1 MNEKELILKALAA
14 ISVKYVKKEIEVVEA
29 VIEMVS
35 EIVDTRSLE
44 HGELL
49 SIYMYAFWCLEIYR
63 TVALNGVF
71 ITSSLSGVDTI
82 SSFASISRIIFTE
95 AYSSIFISN
104 FEDKNKFESEINM
117 ICADLYKTALSHYLS
132 NHNTEFLFNY
142 PRLQLLISEEEEEEE
157 AIERY
162 MRLLNELASCR

>member
-1 MNEKELILKALAA
+1 MNEKELILKTLAVM
-14 ISVKYVKKEIEVVEA
+14 SVKYGKKEIEVVEA

-44 HGELL
+44 HKELL
-49 SIYMYAFWCLEIYR
+49 SVYMYAFGCLEIYR
-63 TVALNGVF
+63 IVALNGGF

-82 SSFASISRIIFTE
+82 SSPASISRVIFTE
-95 AYSSIFISN
+95 VYSSTFISD

-117 ICADLYKTALSHYLS
+117 MCADLYKTALSHYLS
-132 NHNTEFLFNY
+132 NHNTEFSFNNI
-142 PRLQLLISEEEEEEE
+142 RLQLLISEEEVE

>member
-35 EIVDTRSLE
+35 EIVDTRFLE
-44 HGELL
+44 HKELL
-49 SIYMYAFWCLEIYR
+49 SVYMYAFGCLEIYR
-63 TVALNGVF
+63 TVALNGDF

-82 SSFASISRIIFTE
+82 SSPASISRVIFTE
-95 AYSSIFISN
+95 VYSSIFISN
-104 FEDKNKFESEINM
+104 VEDKNKFESEINM
-117 ICADLYKTALSHYLS
+117 MCADLYKTALSHFLS
-132 NHNTEFLFNY
+132 NHNADFLFKNL
-142 PRLQLLISEEEEEEE
+142 RLQLLISEEEAE

>member
-35 EIVDTRSLE
+35 EIVDTRFLE
-44 HGELL
+44 HKELL
-49 SIYMYAFWCLEIYR
+49 SVYMYAFGCLEIYR
-63 TVALNGVF
+63 TVALNGGF

-82 SSFASISRIIFTE
+82 SSPASISRVIFTE
-95 AYSSIFISN
+95 VYSSTFISN
-104 FEDKNKFESEINM
+104 VEDKNKFESEINM
-117 ICADLYKTALSHYLS
+117 MCADLYKTALSHFLS
-132 NHNTEFLFNY
+132 NHNADFLFKNL
-142 PRLQLLISEEEEEEE
+142 RLQLLISEEEAE

>member
-44 HGELL
+44 HRELL
-49 SIYMYAFWCLEIYR
+49 SIYMYAFGCLEIYR
-63 TVALNGVF
+63 TVALNGGF

-82 SSFASISRIIFTE
+82 SSLASISRIIFTE
-95 AYSSIFISN
+95 VFSSTFISN
-104 FEDKNKFESEINM
+104 FEDRNKFESEINM
-117 ICADLYKTALSHYLS
+117 MCADLYKTALSYYLS
-132 NHNTEFLFNY
+132 NHNTDFLFNNL
-142 PRLQLLISEEEEEEE
+142 RLQLLISEEEAET
-157 AIERY
+157 IERH
-162 MRLLNELASCR
+162 MRLLNELMSCN

>member
-44 HGELL
+44 HRELL
-49 SIYMYAFWCLEIYR
+49 SIYMYALGCLEIYR
-63 TVALNGVF
+63 TVALNGGF

-82 SSFASISRIIFTE
+82 SSSSSISRVIFTE

-117 ICADLYKTALSHYLS
+117 VYAGLYKTALSYYLS
-132 NHNTEFLFNY
+132 TQKTDFLFNNL
-142 PRLQLLISEEEEEEE
+142 RLQSLISVEEAE

-162 MRLLNELASCR
+162 MRLLNELMSCN

>member
-1 MNEKELILKALAA
+1 MNENELILKALAA

-44 HGELL
+44 HRELL
-49 SIYMYAFWCLEIYR
+49 SIYMYAFGCLEIYR
-63 TVALNGVF
+63 TVALNGGF

-82 SSFASISRIIFTE
+82 SSSASISRIIFTE

-104 FEDKNKFESEINM
+104 FEDKNKFESDINM
-117 ICADLYKTALSHYLS
+117 MCADLYKTAFSHYLS

-142 PRLQLLISEEEEEEE
+142 LRLQLLISEEEAE

>member
-1 MNEKELILKALAA
+1 MNEKELILKTLAVM
-14 ISVKYVKKEIEVVEA
+14 SVKYGKKGIEVVEV

-44 HGELL
+44 HKELL
-49 SIYMYAFWCLEIYR
+49 SVYMYAFGCLELYR
-63 TVALNGVF
+63 TEALNGGF

-82 SSFASISRIIFTE
+82 SSPASISRVIFTE
-95 AYSSIFISN
+95 VYSSTFISN
-104 FEDKNKFESEINM
+104 FEDENKLESEINM
-117 ICADLYKTALSHYLS
+117 MYADLYKTALSHYLS
-132 NHNTEFLFNY
+132 NHNTEFLFNNL
-142 PRLQLLISEEEEEEE
+142 RLQLLISEEEVE

>member
-44 HGELL
+44 HKELL
-49 SIYMYAFWCLEIYR
+49 SVYMYAFGCLEIYR
-63 TVALNGVF
+63 TVALNGGF
-71 ITSSLSGVDTI
+71 ITSSLSGVETI
-82 SSFASISRIIFTE
+82 PSPASISRVIFTE
-95 AYSSIFISN
+95 VYSSTFISN

-117 ICADLYKTALSHYLS
+117 MCTDLFKTALSHYLS
-132 NHNTEFLFNY
+132 NHNADFLFNNL
-142 PRLQLLISEEEEEEE
+142 RLQLFI
-157 AIERY
+157 IR
-162 MRLLNELASCR
+162 RGGRGC